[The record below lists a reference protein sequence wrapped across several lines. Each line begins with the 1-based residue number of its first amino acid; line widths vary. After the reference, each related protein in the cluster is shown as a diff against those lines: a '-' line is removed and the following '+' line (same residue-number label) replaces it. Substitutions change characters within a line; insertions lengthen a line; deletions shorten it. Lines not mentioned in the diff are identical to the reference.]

1 MTYIPHIEE
10 SACAAHGD
18 CEAIAPEVFRVD
30 DVATVI
36 GTGPDELILRAA
48 EACPSVAITITDSAT
63 GDTVYP

>member
-18 CEAIAPEVFRVD
+18 CEAIAPDVFRVD